1 MFDRTP
7 SYGIVVWLSNYYN
20 NTSSFKL
27 IFLSLANLIYSY
39 FRIVVA
45 FILRRVTL
53 VPSFLFRKGVYSYLP
68 YTNVTPISIRSSFP
82 YRILL
87 LLYNNIIKLLL
98 RRVRND
104 IVLLTPSLY
113 VLIAL
118 LVYINIRETEFIFL
132 SFISISNPRVTTLV
146 VVYTNIS

>member
-1 MFDRTP
+1 M
-7 SYGIVVWLSNYYN
+7 
-20 NTSSFKL
+20 
-27 IFLSLANLIYSY
+27 FLSLANLIYRHS
-39 FRIVVA
+39 RVVVA

-53 VPSFLFRKGVYSYLP
+53 VPSLFFRKGGLFLLALYERNSSKP
-68 YTNVTPISIRSSFP
+68 YTNVTFISIRSSFP

-87 LLYNNIIKLLL
+87 LLYNNIIKLLF
-98 RRVRND
+98 RRVYND

-118 LVYINIRETEFIFL
+118 YIYINIRETEFRSL
-132 SFISISNPRVTTLV
+132 SFISISNPRATTQV

>member
-1 MFDRTP
+1 M
-7 SYGIVVWLSNYYN
+7 WLSNYYN
-20 NTSSFKL
+20 NASSFSPM
-27 IFLSLANLIYSY
+27 FLSLADLIYRH

-53 VPSFLFRKGVYSYLP
+53 VPSFLFRKGVYSCLP

-87 LLYNNIIKLLL
+87 LLYNDIIKLLL
-98 RRVRND
+98 RRVYD

-118 LVYINIRETEFIFL
+118 CIYINIRETEFRSL
-132 SFISISNPRVTTLV
+132 SFISISNPRATT
-146 VVYTNIS
+146 